1 MSQHLW
7 YVSYGSNMSLVRL
20 RCYLEGGCPP
30 GARVTYAGAR
40 DSTLPVADVA
50 VELPGSLYFAGES
63 RTWGGGVAFYDHD
76 VPGPT
81 PARAY
86 KITAE
91 QFADVA
97 AQEMHRIPDPDDPL
111 VEVLLNGLVDG
122 LPDGRHAAGPGS
134 YETLIEVGRLD
145 GLPMLTFTSPHGRDA
160 IEHTPPGPAYLAML
174 AEGLR
179 DAHGWDDDQV
189 EAHFAALRR

>member
-40 DSTLPVADVA
+40 DSTLPAADVA

-97 AQEMHRIPDPDDPL
+97 AQELHRIDRKSV
-111 VEVLLNGLVDG
+111 VEGTRVSVRVNLG
-122 LPDGRHAAGPGS
+122 GRR
-134 YETLIEVGRLD
+134 LIKQKTYD
-145 GLPMLTFTSPHGRDA
+145 K
-160 IEHTPPGPAYLAML
+160 
-174 AEGLR
+174 
-179 DAHGWDDDQV
+179 
-189 EAHFAALRR
+189 